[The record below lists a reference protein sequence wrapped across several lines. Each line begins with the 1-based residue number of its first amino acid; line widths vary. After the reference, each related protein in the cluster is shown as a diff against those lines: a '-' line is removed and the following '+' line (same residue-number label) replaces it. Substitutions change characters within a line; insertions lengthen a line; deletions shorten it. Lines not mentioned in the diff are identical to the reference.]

1 MTSVGYGE
9 EKIRCAN
16 LKGKRVASNNNIF
29 IGNGISDKS
38 CINYDNSPSVEF
50 SEDEIECNLFV
61 LFQAF
66 LEQTAQAR
74 SDLGM
79 RGGFFSRLHPVCV
92 APLILVHEPQSD
104 VAAIVSC
111 FEVHAQAASNV
122 QLREPRQERR

>member
-50 SEDEIECNLFV
+50 SEDEILSRESSWKKPVNTPKKGV
-61 LFQAF
+61 LAKYA
-66 LEQTAQAR
+66 ESVKSA
-74 SDLGM
+74 SLG
-79 RGGFFSRLHPVCV
+79 
-92 APLILVHEPQSD
+92 
-104 VAAIVSC
+104 AITD
-111 FEVHAQAASNV
+111 
-122 QLREPRQERR
+122 

>member
-50 SEDEIECNLFV
+50 SEDEIVSRDGPVNPNAEIIDLQSSEYQGPRRE
-61 LFQAF
+61 L
-66 LEQTAQAR
+66 
-74 SDLGM
+74 SDFCPN
-79 RGGFFSRLHPVCV
+79 R
-92 APLILVHEPQSD
+92 
-104 VAAIVSC
+104 
-111 FEVHAQAASNV
+111 
-122 QLREPRQERR
+122 